1 MTSDRIRT
9 QIEFLVALQ
18 DLDIMRK
25 EIAEVREL
33 GFEVTGEGE
42 HTLDAARQE
51 LVAKIKKAL
60 LVNYERLRAR
70 YRRAIVPVKGDTCL
84 GCFCRLPTAL
94 VTHGRSDVEVLTCEN
109 CGRILYWLD

>member
-1 MTSDRIRT
+1 MVERIRT

-42 HTLDAARQE
+42 NTLDKAREE
-51 LVAKIKKAL
+51 LIAKIKKPL

-70 YRRAIVPVKGDTCL
+70 YKRAIVPVKGDTCL
-84 GCFCRLPTAL
+84 GCFCRLPTSL
-94 VTHGRSDVEVLTCEN
+94 ITHGRSDIEVLTCEN